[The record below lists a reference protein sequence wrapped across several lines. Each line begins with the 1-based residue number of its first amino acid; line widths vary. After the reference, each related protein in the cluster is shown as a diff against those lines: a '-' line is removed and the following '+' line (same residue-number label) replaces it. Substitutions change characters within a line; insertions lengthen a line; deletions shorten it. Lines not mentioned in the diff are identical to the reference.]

1 MGFVRG
7 GLRSGFFW
15 IYWVQGWIGGI
26 FFSLEKMSGV
36 VKRGSECGWGRRI
49 DCGLEGR
56 YNGMVLVLV
65 WRVRDDRIAGS
76 AELVGRIEGELGGWF
91 VGKVRSRGVKE
102 DGDRYVGLIRLK
114 SRSIR
119 GYGELRRMFDMSLWG
134 VEGVHCTIWVP
145 GGGGGILG
153 LREWQG
159 RWLRFTKKV
168 CDDIVS
174 SGDGDWD
181 LLSTVGA
188 DVGWDVLPE
197 CCCDGGLDD
206 GVGI

>member
-1 MGFVRG
+1 
-7 GLRSGFFW
+7 
-15 IYWVQGWIGGI
+15 
-26 FFSLEKMSGV
+26 
-36 VKRGSECGWGRRI
+36 
-49 DCGLEGR
+49 
-56 YNGMVLVLV
+56 
-65 WRVRDDRIAGS
+65 DDRIAGS

-159 RWLRFTKKV
+159 RWLRFTKKMLDGMFFLSV
-168 CDDIVS
+168 VVMVGWMMVS
-174 SGDGDWD
+174 GFEG
-181 LLSTVGA
+181 
-188 DVGWDVLPE
+188 DVGGFEEEV
-197 CCCDGGLDD
+197 
-206 GVGI
+206 VG